1 MITLNFIIICYGIC
15 NILIYGSLFEGFR
28 NALGT
33 LGTGGYSLYKLFTC
47 FMCLATWVGIG
58 ISMLLYNYGYFHLTP
73 MGEMGITNLFLGSFL
88 NGVLASGGVWLTHT
102 LQESLED

>member
-1 MITLNFIIICYGIC
+1 
-15 NILIYGSLFEGFR
+15 
-28 NALGT
+28 
-33 LGTGGYSLYKLFTC
+33 
-47 FMCLATWVGIG
+47 
-58 ISMLLYNYGYFHLTP
+58 MLLYNYGYFHLTP